1 MKDVQYKEVS
11 LINLLFLKDQVIK
24 RFFSICSKWLNKK
37 KKKKIIC
44 TLTLKFSKLCVI
56 LENNCLLQ

>member
-11 LINLLFLKDQVIK
+11 HINLLFLKDQVIK

-37 KKKKIIC
+37 KKKKDNMH
-44 TLTLKFSKLCVI
+44 TYS
-56 LENNCLLQ
+56 